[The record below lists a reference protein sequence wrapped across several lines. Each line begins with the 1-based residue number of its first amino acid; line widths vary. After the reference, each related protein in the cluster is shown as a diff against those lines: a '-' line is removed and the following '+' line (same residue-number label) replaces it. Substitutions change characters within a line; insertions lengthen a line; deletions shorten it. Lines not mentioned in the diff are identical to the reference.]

1 MSDLIS
7 RQSVIDLL
15 KKSADR
21 DIEEV
26 VITEKHIKII
36 EDMPCAYDVEKVVE
50 ELNTFSLNTEH
61 HCNEMLRNNRCDD
74 FSDCD
79 YCKLQKAVAIVKAG
93 GVE

>member
-1 MSDLIS
+1 MDDLIS
-7 RQSVIDLL
+7 RQAVINLL

-26 VITEKHIKII
+26 VITEKHINLIK
-36 EDMPCAYDVEKVVE
+36 DMPKAFDVDAVVE

-61 HCNEMLRNNRCDD
+61 HCNEMLRNNRCDE
-74 FSDCD
+74 FCDCD
-79 YCKLQKAVAIVKAG
+79 YCKIQKAISVVKAG